1 LPRWADDENQRIE
14 SRIFANPDLNA
25 GYASLYAGYEKLMTR
40 IRMYQAEEAGDKYEG
55 LSFAKFGACVPVK
68 TLIADS

>member
-1 LPRWADDENQRIE
+1 MQAT
-14 SRIFANPDLNA
+14 
-25 GYASLYAGYEKLMTR
+25 LYAGYEKLMPR